1 MSYGFRRS
9 DRGRILLTLDPV
21 ERGLLQSLAAQLI
34 DIIQPPEPSDPLVA
48 LVGIDS
54 EVHRPDDPALL
65 RLLPD
70 ALTDDPDA
78 ALEFR
83 RFTERD
89 LRTIKSERALMV
101 KMAMDALGDEGTVT
115 VEKEVDWLG
124 FLTDVRL
131 VLGTRIGIEEDNRE
145 DLGSTPEDD
154 PKFAL
159 IQLYDWLSFLQ
170 ESLVQCL
177 VPDVVDE

>member
-101 KMAMDALGDEGTVT
+101 KVAMDALGDEGTVT

-131 VLGTRIGIEEDNRE
+131 VLGTRIGIDEDNRE
-145 DLGSTPEDD
+145 DLGATPEDD

-170 ESLVQCL
+170 ESLVQFL
-177 VPDVVDE
+177 VPDVIDE

>member
-1 MSYGFRRS
+1 VSYGFRKS
-9 DRGRILLTLDPV
+9 DRGRILLTVDPV
-21 ERGLLQSLAAQLI
+21 ERGLLQSLATQLI
-34 DIIQPPEPSDPLVA
+34 DIVQPPEPSDPLVA

-54 EVHRPDDPALL
+54 EVNRPEDPALL

-89 LRTIKSERALMV
+89 LRTVKTQRAAMVNRAL
-101 KMAMDALGDEGTVT
+101 AALGDEGTVT
-115 VEKEVDWLG
+115 VDTADDWLG

-131 VLGTRIGIEEDNRE
+131 ILGTRIGIEEDNRE
-145 DLGSTPEDD
+145 ELGNTAEDD

-159 IQLYDWLSFLQ
+159 LHLYDWLTFLQ

-177 VPDVVDE
+177 VPELEEQ